1 MTNNNKE
8 NIEKSIQELEKLF
21 LLDLIPETQ
30 EEAQE
35 ILLKAEI
42 DTKELKEKG
51 RKIYRDIL
59 AEFNDDWRNISEE
72 TLEREKSEVLKGKIP
87 TDLSRETLI
96 SKILEATKA
105 LAAKGFGAQISTGIA
120 HRNLEKETD
129 QDLASLLRQMEHI
142 AEQAGIKLGEK

>member
-8 NIEKSIQELEKLF
+8 NIEKSIHELEKLF

-72 TLEREKSEVLKGKIP
+72 TLESEKSEVLTRKIP

-96 SKILEATKA
+96 SKILEVTKA
-105 LAAKGFGAQISTGIA
+105 LAAKGLGAQISTGIA
-120 HRNLEKETD
+120 HRNLEKETG